1 MTIYDTQAHHADI
14 EAIRYLSKVAST
26 NQRTDAKQV
35 FYSRQAYDT
44 LENQQHVARLL
55 PARLKAYR
63 AASRGEPLEGPS
75 MVARL
80 SALVDHAF
88 QNTVL
93 YRNLY
98 TAAGFTLGDIRT
110 LADFAAL
117 PVITKQDLRD
127 CPEHER
133 ICQSVAQPSYTSR
146 TSGSSGAALSVK
158 YGDQQYVE
166 SMTHYLW
173 QLEQALGKPVDPQRW
188 IYNIH
193 HARWWLSSVQGQY
206 RTFAIN
212 DLPPLEALA
221 AHLDV
226 LRPQVL
232 VTLPSYLATLVA
244 HGVDLKQYGVEAITT
259 NSEQSSPLERR
270 QYEAYFGMPV
280 RDEYSSVE
288 LEQIAFECSHGRHHV
303 LEGSVYVETLDPDAD
318 GVGTVV
324 GTNLQAWHMPMIRYN
339 QGDLA
344 VMAQEPCGC
353 SAHTP
358 ALMHLHGRRNASFQA
373 RDGRVVP
380 SASILGIVD
389 DFLMRTGNGVEA
401 YRLYQMSVDEMAL
414 YHTGACQRLDSTA
427 LQQQLQRLF
436 GHALVLNLK
445 HVDELPQQASYKRQ
459 LLVSLVMA

>member
-44 LENQQHVARLL
+44 LQNQQHVQQLLDNRLQ
-55 PARLKAYR
+55 AYR
-63 AASRGEPLEGPS
+63 AASRGESVAGPS
-75 MVARL
+75 MLAQL

-88 QNTVL
+88 QTTL
-93 YRNLY
+93 FYRNVY
-98 TAAGFTLGDIRT
+98 TAAGFQPGDIRT
-110 LADFAAL
+110 LADFQAL
-117 PVITKQDLRD
+117 PVITKQDLRN
-127 CPEHER
+127 CPDQER
-133 ICQSVAQPSYTSR
+133 ISQSGAQRSYTSR
-146 TSGSSGAALSVK
+146 TSGSSGAALGMA
-158 YGDQQYVE
+158 YCDRQYVE

-206 RTFAIN
+206 RTFAVN
-212 DLPPLEALA
+212 DLPPLDALA
-221 AHLDV
+221 AHLRV

-232 VTLPSYLATLVA
+232 VTLPSYLATLA
-244 HGVDLKQYGVEAITT
+244 ANGFDLKQYGIEAITT
-259 NSEQSSPLERR
+259 NSEQSSPQERR
-270 QYEAYFGMPV
+270 QYEALFGMPV

-288 LEQIAFECSHGRHHV
+288 LEQIAFECPQGRHHV
-303 LEGSVYVETLDPDAD
+303 LEGSVYVEILDLDLD

-324 GTNLQAWHMPMIRYN
+324 GTNLQARHMPMIRYN

-344 VMAQEPCGC
+344 VLAQDPCGC
-353 SAHTP
+353 AAHTA
-358 ALMHLHGRRNASFQA
+358 ALVHLHGRRNASFQA

-389 DFLMRTGNGVEA
+389 DFLVRAGNGVEA
-401 YRLYQMSVDEMAL
+401 YRLYQLSVDEMAL
-414 YHTGACQRLDSTA
+414 YHTGACQRLDSAA

-436 GHALVLNLK
+436 GHALVLSLN

>member
-55 PARLKAYR
+55 PARLTAYR

-244 HGVDLKQYGVEAITT
+244 H
-259 NSEQSSPLERR
+259 
-270 QYEAYFGMPV
+270 
-280 RDEYSSVE
+280 
-288 LEQIAFECSHGRHHV
+288 V